1 MDPSTFRHDCIITR
15 DLVSN
20 KKMIVLYKRND
31 SCIIN
36 KQKNKQSRGSQ
47 GKQAMYSDE
56 EVVEDF
62 NENEGVGEE
71 NESEVNQDEY
81 IDSLN
86 KKILSLNLDLDRKSA
101 EIILLKSTI
110 NCKNSVIDASMKSD
124 KIKTKN
130 SEHEEVIESALSE
143 PSKEK
148 KKSKKTIFY
157 EEHKDDDEVIAQIK
171 LFETTF
177 PGIKMP
183 KQMVRA
189 ITNFVFIEYKKE
201 EM

>member
-1 MDPSTFRHDCIITR
+1 
-15 DLVSN
+15 
-20 KKMIVLYKRND
+20 
-31 SCIIN
+31 
-36 KQKNKQSRGSQ
+36 
-47 GKQAMYSDE
+47 MYSDE